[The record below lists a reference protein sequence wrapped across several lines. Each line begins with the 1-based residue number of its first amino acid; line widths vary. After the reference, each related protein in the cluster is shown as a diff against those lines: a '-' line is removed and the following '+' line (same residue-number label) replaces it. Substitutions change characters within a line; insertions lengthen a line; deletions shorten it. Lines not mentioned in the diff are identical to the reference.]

1 MGTNRGGGRRPT
13 PAPLR
18 LLKNDKAHAHRY
30 VGRDEPVPSDSRAV
44 APESLSP
51 RAKELFEDFVQ
62 RVEEMYPC
70 SQTDLYS
77 IVLYANNHE
86 QLEYLENY
94 LRENGLTYEEVKFVK
109 TGKDTGVET
118 FAIKTRPEAMIHKQ
132 CKDFELKILTEY
144 GLTPSS
150 RARVPQKPKAAVS
163 NKFADLDETG

>member
-1 MGTNRGGGRRPT
+1 MGTNRGGGRRPD
-13 PAPLR
+13 PVALR
-18 LLKNDKAHAHRY
+18 LIKNDKAHAHRY
-30 VGRDEPVPSDSRAV
+30 ANRDEPVPSDSRAV

-70 SQTDLYS
+70 SETDSYS

-94 LRENGLTYEEVKFVK
+94 LRVTGLSYTTDAGVVKPHPEV
-109 TGKDTGVET
+109 
-118 FAIKTRPEAMIHKQ
+118 MIHKQ

-150 RARVPQKPKAAVS
+150 RARVPQKPKAAVKNS
-163 NKFADLDETG
+163 FADLDETG

>member
-1 MGTNRGGGRRPT
+1 MGSNNGGGRRPT
-13 PAPLR
+13 PPALR

-30 VGRDEPVPSDSRAV
+30 ANRTEPIPSDSQAV
-44 APESLSP
+44 APDTLSE
-51 RAKELFEDFVQ
+51 RARELFEDFVR

-70 SQTDLYS
+70 SETDMYS

-94 LRENGLTYEEVKFVK
+94 LRENGLTYEETRYIK
-109 TGKDTGVET
+109 TGKDSGIET
-118 FAIKTRPEAMIHKQ
+118 ITVKKRPEVEIHKQ

-150 RARVPQKPKAAVS
+150 QIGRASCRERV
-163 NKFADLDETG
+163 